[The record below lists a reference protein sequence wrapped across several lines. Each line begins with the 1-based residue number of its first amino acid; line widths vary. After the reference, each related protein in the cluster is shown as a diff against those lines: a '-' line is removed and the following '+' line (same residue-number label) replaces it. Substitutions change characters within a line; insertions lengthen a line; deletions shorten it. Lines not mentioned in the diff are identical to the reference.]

1 MAAASRQSPRRENL
15 ARWNEHDLNEDIGAW
30 KLGVMTAFLNNKP
43 THLPKGDAEV
53 WLRKL
58 EDGELTLPQARAKLA
73 QVQEEAQEQQDRV
86 AAEKREAEENK
97 GPRDTKIPLK
107 NRSSISN

>member
-1 MAAASRQSPRRENL
+1 MAATSRQSPRRENL
-15 ARWNEHDLNEDIGAW
+15 ARWTEHDMLEDIGAW
-30 KLGVMTAFLNNKP
+30 KLATMTAFLKKKP
-43 THLPKGDAEV
+43 LHLPKGDAEE
-53 WLRKL
+53 WLQKL
-58 EDGELTLPQARAKLA
+58 EDGGLTLDNARANLA